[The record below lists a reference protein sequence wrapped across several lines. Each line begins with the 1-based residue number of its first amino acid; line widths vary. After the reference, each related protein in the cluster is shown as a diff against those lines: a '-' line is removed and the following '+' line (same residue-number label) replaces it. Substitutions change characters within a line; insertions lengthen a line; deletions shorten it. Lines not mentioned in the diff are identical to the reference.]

1 MEVRIRP
8 FFVICICLLLTVGLS
23 DSIRHKNEVRST
35 QMDYSGVQVIRV
47 VPKNQNELNYLR
59 SIDPSLNVITKFFHK
74 LF

>member
-1 MEVRIRP
+1 MEVKFRL

-23 DSIRHKNEVRST
+23 DPIRHQNKVQTT
-35 QMDYSGVQVIRV
+35 QMDYSGAQVIRV
-47 VPKNQNELNYLR
+47 IPKNQNQLNYLR